1 MIDESI
7 MNDESQEIIRRF
19 LVASSPLE
27 AYLQLHRP
35 LTPLELQSL
44 TVTLTSLQTFLD
56 IWKQKEGRTDN
67 PFIRLP
73 SGHDNI
79 P

>member
-1 MIDESI
+1 

-44 TVTLTSLQTFLD
+44 TVTLTSLQTFYLEA
-56 IWKQKEGRTDN
+56 EGRSN
-67 PFIRLP
+67 
-73 SGHDNI
+73 G
-79 P
+79 

>member
-7 MNDESQEIIRRF
+7 MTHESQEIIRRF

-35 LTPLELQSL
+35 LTALELQSL
-44 TVTLTSLQTFLD
+44 TVALRSLQTFLD
-56 IWKQKEGRTDN
+56 IWKQKEGRTDDH
-67 PFIRLP
+67 FIRLP